1 MSHLKR
7 KYESSPPTSMR
18 QPLSTL
24 VYVLIAP
31 SLLSQYTW
39 TGKSGSEKKSAFK
52 PFIAI
57 QDVLFRTMREIKGNY
72 SWEQF
77 KKELVYQIL
86 KYAYRNTKSLNIQ
99 NICLDPDRNTESFG
113 TDTNFI
119 LEENADASAPTE
131 K

>member
-1 MSHLKR
+1 MKR
-7 KYESSPPTSMR
+7 KYESSTPSSMR

-24 VYVLIAP
+24 VYLLIAP
-31 SLLSQYTW
+31 GLLSQYTW

-57 QDVLFRTMREIKGNY
+57 QDVLFRTMREIKGTY

-77 KKELVYQIL
+77 KKELVYHIL

-99 NICLDPDRNTESFG
+99 NISLDPDRSTDSFG
-113 TDTNFI
+113 TDTNI
-119 LEENADASAPTE
+119 VLEENASSSAPT